1 MKKSILTSLIIITI
15 FGCQQ
20 TNTINGNYGDTD
32 WDQNTA
38 ITGEELMQELQG
50 KDSLFT
56 TVKGNITAA
65 CQAKGCWMNMDM
77 NGNQMLVKFKDYG
90 FFVPKNSADHEA
102 IISGWAYS
110 DTISVSQQIEIA
122 KDANVT
128 EEEIAQINS
137 PKVKLQ
143 FMANGVV
150 IN

>member
-1 MKKSILTSLIIITI
+1 MKKTILTSLMIITI

-77 NGNQMLVKFKDYG
+77 NGNQMLVQFKDYG
-90 FFVPKNSADHEA
+90 FFVPKNIADHEA

-122 KDANVT
+122 KDANAT

>member
-15 FGCQQ
+15 FGCHQ

-122 KDANVT
+122 KDANAT
-128 EEEIAQINS
+128 EEEIAKINS

-143 FMANGVV
+143 FMANGLV

>member
-1 MKKSILTSLIIITI
+1 MKKTILTSLIIITI

-38 ITGEELMQELQG
+38 LTGEKLMQELQG

-56 TVKGNITAA
+56 IVKGNITAA
-65 CQAKGCWMNMDM
+65 CQAKGCWMKMDM
-77 NGNQMLVKFKDYG
+77 NGNQMLVQFKDYG

-122 KDANVT
+122 KDANATV
-128 EEEIAQINS
+128 EEIAQINS
-137 PKVKLQ
+137 SKVKLQ

>member
-122 KDANVT
+122 KDANAT
-128 EEEIAQINS
+128 EEEIAKINS

>member
-122 KDANVT
+122 KDANAT
-128 EEEIAQINS
+128 EEEIAKINS

-143 FMANGVV
+143 FMANGLV

>member
-50 KDSLFT
+50 EDSLFT

-77 NGNQMLVKFKDYG
+77 NGNQMLVQFKDYG

-122 KDANVT
+122 KDANAT
-128 EEEIAQINS
+128 EEEIAQIIS